1 MSHLLD
7 TLRKMLMVNVE
18 HVKTACADY
27 VVSSKDGGYSL
38 QSSSWGF
45 YVKEHGMYISYMYFC
60 KMDNT

>member
-1 MSHLLD
+1 
-7 TLRKMLMVNVE
+7 MLMVNVE

-27 VVSSKDGGYSL
+27 VVSSQDGGYSL
-38 QSSSWGF
+38 QPTSRGF